1 MTKIHAPHDEKFSAF
16 EFGQVKRGPCNCK
29 AAVAIFF
36 LVLLT
41 MLLIIYMYTCPMGTD
56 VSKDTEISLKSI
68 SSYEHNQ
75 QCSLGWNMTLR
86 RSGRLRSH
94 AMESS
99 HLPVFPA
106 SFWFVKVIKIGGST
120 LAGIFR
126 AIAAHHGIQIVNPTQ
141 GFTRLTDERV
151 TESIHMLS
159 ELGSE
164 YIGIANHM
172 PYRNISLPGPVLRF
186 TAVRDPIDRSISH
199 FYFRCSLKRL
209 LDECQKDEAGLMKF
223 LRSVENNYQTQYAFA
238 GHFDGDLYDFIF
250 VTERMDESLV
260 AFKVAFGLSWRD
272 IAYLP
277 SKILNDKYETF
288 SEMPLQKQRQVSQI
302 LSPKI
307 ESDLAFH
314 SYASRRLNETIAQID
329 SFYGQ
334 GTYQRQLECFK
345 HVIEEVGRTCGD
357 GHFENR
363 WKDNGKN
370 FRCIDSIL
378 MNV

>member
-1 MTKIHAPHDEKFSAF
+1 
-16 EFGQVKRGPCNCK
+16 
-29 AAVAIFF
+29 
-36 LVLLT
+36 
-41 MLLIIYMYTCPMGTD
+41 MYVCPTRMGTD
-56 VSKDTEISLKSI
+56 VSKEGEISLKSI

-75 QCSLGWNMTLR
+75 QCSLEWNMTLR

-99 HLPVFPA
+99 HFPVFPA
-106 SFWFVKVIKIGGST
+106 SFWFVKVPKVGGST

-126 AIAAHHGIQIVNPTQ
+126 AIAAHYGIHVIDPKPGLSDVTDKRFTQ
-141 GFTRLTDERV
+141 
-151 TESIHMLS
+151 SIHMLS
-159 ELGSE
+159 QLGSK

-172 PYRNISLPGPVLRF
+172 PYHNISFPGPVLRF

-314 SYASRRLNETIAQID
+314 SYASRRLNETIAEID

-345 HVIEEVGRTCGD
+345 HVIEEVGRTCSD